1 MTFARSWRRS
11 LPRPAARRKPD
22 AAYLRQ
28 SGASV
33 STEPDLFVICKNC
46 SSEVSPYITECPYCG
61 HRLRKRAPKIERSG
75 QVKRPRGAKVRRPAR
90 APALPAFAVD
100 ETRRPYATL
109 VLLGAS
115 LFFILLVVFVDRA
128 KLGLVQHLSDDP
140 WRAVT
145 SIFVYDNVWY
155 QLAALLAIGIF
166 GWRVELRHGP
176 MAVLTLFLLGGVGGM
191 VAVSALDSTPFAYG
205 GNGLG
210 LALLCAWAV
219 PDLLRRRAG
228 EDYDGDLLG
237 TLVIAVLLLAMSAAT
252 TEASIIAALT
262 GAIAGLV
269 VGLVLTRFA
278 RRP

>member
-1 MTFARSWRRS
+1 M
-11 LPRPAARRKPD
+11 
-22 AAYLRQ
+22 
-28 SGASV
+28 

-75 QVKRPRGAKVRRPAR
+75 RVKRPRGAKQRPAR
-90 APALPAFAVD
+90 MPSLPAFAVD

-109 VLLGAS
+109 GILVAS

-128 KLGLVQHLSDDP
+128 KLGLVDHLSDDP

-210 LALLCAWAV
+210 LALLVAWAI
-219 PDLLRRRAG
+219 PDLLRRRAH

-237 TLVIAVLLLAMSAAT
+237 TLVIAVLLIAMSAAT
-252 TEASIIAALT
+252 VEASIIAAAT
-262 GAIAGLV
+262 GIVAGLV
-269 VGLVLTRFA
+269 VGLVLARVA
-278 RRP
+278 VRRPG

>member
-1 MTFARSWRRS
+1 
-11 LPRPAARRKPD
+11 
-22 AAYLRQ
+22 
-28 SGASV
+28 V

-75 QVKRPRGAKVRRPAR
+75 HVKRPRGAKVRRAPR
-90 APALPAFAVD
+90 APVLPAFDVD

-109 VLLGAS
+109 ALLGAS

-128 KLGLVQHLSDDP
+128 KLGLVAHLSDDP

-155 QLAALLAIGIF
+155 ELACLLAIGVF
-166 GWRVELRHGP
+166 GWRLELRHGP
-176 MAVLTLFLLGGVGGM
+176 LAVIALFLLGGVGGM

-205 GNGLG
+205 GNGLA

-228 EDYDGDLLG
+228 VDYDGDLLG
-237 TLVIAVLLLAMSAAT
+237 TLVIAVLVLAMSLAT
-252 TEASIIAALT
+252 VEASIIAALT
-262 GAIAGLV
+262 GALAGLV
-269 VGLVLTRFA
+269 VGLVLTRIA
-278 RRP
+278 RRS